1 MHVFLFAIIFHV
13 NDIIRAFWRL
23 MNHEYAPN
31 ANLFLLN
38 LEPLL
43 TYLDS
48 LKYHVLLVTGGFNV
62 RYSTWWSDNID
73 AIEGM
78 SLEST
83 NNLYH
88 GLYQTLNEPT
98 HILP

>member
-1 MHVFLFAIIFHV
+1 
-13 NDIIRAFWRL
+13 

-62 RYSTWWSDNID
+62 RSSTWWSDNID

-78 SLEST
+78 SL
-83 NNLYH
+83 
-88 GLYQTLNEPT
+88 
-98 HILP
+98 

>member
-31 ANLFLLN
+31 TNLFLLN
-38 LEPLL
+38 LKPLL

-62 RYSTWWSDNID
+62 RSSTWRSDNID

-78 SLEST
+78 SL
-83 NNLYH
+83 
-88 GLYQTLNEPT
+88 
-98 HILP
+98 